1 MSNHQNMPTTY
12 SLQEV
17 KEHSIQEENDQMS
30 FAVREAEEQEELE
43 MIAEVVNAGGAK
55 KRQKESKVKNTMKE
69 KRQALSKIYQQKNPG
84 NELGADA
91 VREERNRSNVGMSSA
106 GQFHNNGGNR

>member
-1 MSNHQNMPTTY
+1 MPTTY